1 MTNVTQLLEAAAAG
15 DPKAVTDLL
24 PLAYD
29 ELCKL
34 AAARMAPEKPGT
46 IARTPSWINRPCSTC
61 RPKRRLRRSTF

>member
-1 MTNVTQLLEAAAAG
+1 MTDVTQLLEAAAAG

-34 AAARMAPEKPGT
+34 AAARMAPEKPGQT
-46 IARTPSWINRPCSTC
+46 IQATA
-61 RPKRRLRRSTF
+61 LVHEA